1 VELVAII
8 VSSSGIFRMKRR
20 AVFGLAGRPRQ
31 LSLFESTELGRS
43 IYEFSPVGRLS
54 GKCKPHTSP
63 QVPLGPPMS
72 GLRVILAQLGK

>member
-8 VSSSGIFRMKRR
+8 VSSSGIFPHESRR

-43 IYEFSPVGRLS
+43 IYEFSPVGRQS
-54 GKCKPHTSP
+54 FHWNRG
-63 QVPLGPPMS
+63 PL
-72 GLRVILAQLGK
+72 RRYVN